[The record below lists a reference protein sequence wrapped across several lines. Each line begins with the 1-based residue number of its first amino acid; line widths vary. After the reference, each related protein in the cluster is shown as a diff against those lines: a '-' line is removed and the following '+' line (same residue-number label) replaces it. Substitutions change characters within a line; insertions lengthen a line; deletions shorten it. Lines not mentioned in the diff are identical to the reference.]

1 MVLRG
6 TFLTGSRDLDWF
18 FGGAASLL
26 PDAWQKLLQRIELPL
41 SLDQC
46 EHAGHA
52 VLAVL
57 KRRLFS
63 DEPQV
68 ADATAAAWAEW
79 EDSVSRPGVGRPG
92 VGRSVDSAAEP
103 AAPAS
108 MPAAPHPDLV
118 DKYRVQVHYLSEQC
132 FLGEERLLAFASR
145 LGGLP
150 VHLVHGRLD
159 WVCRPT
165 NAWQVHQAIPGSV
178 LTWVDHAGHNPYEAP
193 MLKALGEAL
202 RHVRA

>member
-79 EDSVSRPGVGRPG
+79 EDGVSRPGVGRPG
-92 VGRSVDSAAEP
+92 MGTPGAGTPGIGQPGAGRPVSHATDP
-103 AAPAS
+103 TRP
-108 MPAAPHPDLV
+108 PP
-118 DKYRVQVHYLSEQC
+118 
-132 FLGEERLLAFASR
+132 GLLPCTPSWWTSTGSR
-145 LGGLP
+145 SI
-150 VHLVHGRLD
+150 
-159 WVCRPT
+159 T
-165 NAWQVHQAIPGSV
+165 
-178 LTWVDHAGHNPYEAP
+178 
-193 MLKALGEAL
+193 
-202 RHVRA
+202 